1 MSTVTPEPIMK
12 IAMGFMAAKY
22 LFAASEIGLF
32 EALASGPADLDE
44 IATRIA
50 VPQRTTGIVVSA
62 MVALG
67 LLDQEQ
73 GRYRNSAAAEAFLS
87 GKPGLDLRP
96 VLKHSD
102 RLNYPLWSKFNEA
115 VRLDQSQFPEFNRQ
129 QQSLYSACVEAFTAP
144 AATALAA
151 AYDFTRHQRLL
162 DVAGGTGSFLLTVL
176 RRYPAL
182 KGTLFE
188 LPKVCAVAR
197 QRLAKEPEQTRIAI
211 VQGDAFKSSLPGDHD
226 VVLVANAVQS
236 AK

>member
-96 VLKHSD
+96 VLTVPIPAHK
-102 RLNYPLWSKFNEA
+102 LTEG
-115 VRLDQSQFPEFNRQ
+115 NRRNG
-129 QQSLYSACVEAFTAP
+129 F
-144 AATALAA
+144 
-151 AYDFTRHQRLL
+151 
-162 DVAGGTGSFLLTVL
+162 
-176 RRYPAL
+176 
-182 KGTLFE
+182 
-188 LPKVCAVAR
+188 
-197 QRLAKEPEQTRIAI
+197 
-211 VQGDAFKSSLPGDHD
+211 
-226 VVLVANAVQS
+226 
-236 AK
+236 